1 MEKKLARMLMEE
13 KRGNELRYLNEF
25 LMQDFLNSSQG
36 KQCLDKHDNIIHME
50 MTMKNTGVSMPETA
64 CMFYPHHRSL
74 KINVMSQL
82 L

>member
-1 MEKKLARMLMEE
+1 MEE